1 MIGPG
6 TRVAL
11 IGDSH
16 MEALGPR
23 LRQLLPAELGAT
35 VVRTEARRGWSAKR
49 YRQTAAIP
57 ALAAGADVVVI
68 ELGGNDASSGI
79 GPEEHARDVATL
91 VRAAA
96 PAQVVWVGP
105 GVTLRPELE
114 AYRAPI
120 REAQRQVVP
129 ALGGAWIDGQPLTR
143 AQDLRSDRV
152 HYTGPGYA
160 RWAAALVP
168 LLARAQPGEELSDS
182 AWPWLGPVL
191 VGGTAAV
198 VFGVWWVSHR

>member
-23 LRQLLPAELGAT
+23 LRQLLPAQLGAI
-35 VVRTEARRGWSAKR
+35 VVRVEPRRGWSTKR
-49 YRQTAAIP
+49 YRQTGAVS

-68 ELGGNDASSGI
+68 ELGGNDASVGI
-79 GPEEHARDVATL
+79 GPTEHARDVSAL

-96 PAQVVWVGP
+96 PAKVIWVGP
-105 GVTLRPELE
+105 GVTLRPDLE

-120 REAQRQVVP
+120 REVQRQVVP
-129 ALGGAWIDGQPLTR
+129 ALGGAWIDGQSLTR

-152 HYTGPGYA
+152 HYTAPGYE
-160 RWAAALVP
+160 RWATALVP
-168 LLARAQPGEELSDS
+168 LLARAQPGETLSDS
-182 AWPWLGPVL
+182 VWPWLGPVL
-191 VGGTAAV
+191 VGSTAAAV
-198 VFGVWWVSHR
+198 LGVWWASRR